1 MFWSLV
7 YAVVR
12 RLLELVVLLAR
23 GERSK
28 ELEILVLRHELSV
41 LRRRVKRPALEPHDR
56 VLLAA
61 LSHLLPQDRWRAFFV
76 TPETL
81 LRWHRRLVARHWT
94 HPHRRPGRPALSAEM
109 CELILRLAREN
120 SSWGYRRIV
129 GEMQSLGITVSASA
143 VRRLLV
149 KAGLPPAPRRSDTS
163 WRSFLRA
170 QAETI
175 LAVDFFTVDTVWLRS
190 YYVLVFLSL
199 ASRRVQYVAVTA
211 NPTSAW
217 VCQQAR
223 NLLMDLDDRQEGVRF
238 LIHDRDAKF
247 ARAFDGLL
255 GSAGIGVVLTPYQ
268 TPTANAVVERFIG
281 SVRRECL
288 DRLLIVGQHHLLH
301 VLNVYVTHYNAHR
314 PHRALGLRAP
324 DSVETPLPSVQPALA
339 LANLKRRD
347 LLGGLLHE
355 YRAAA

>member
-1 MFWSLV
+1 MFWSLA
-7 YAVVR
+7 YLVVC
-12 RLLELVVLLAR
+12 RLLELTVLLAR
-23 GERSK
+23 GERST

-41 LRRRVKRPALEPHDR
+41 LRRNVKRPALRPHDR

-61 LSHLLPQDRWRAFFV
+61 LSQLLPRDAWHAFFI

-81 LRWHRRLVARHWT
+81 LRWHRRLVARRWT
-94 HPHRRPGRPALSAEM
+94 YPHRRPGRPTLPAEL

-129 GEMQSLGITVSASA
+129 GELKSLGIVASASA
-143 VRRLLV
+143 VRRLL
-149 KAGLPPAPRRSDTS
+149 
-163 WRSFLRA
+163 
-170 QAETI
+170 
-175 LAVDFFTVDTVWLRS
+175 
-190 YYVLVFLSL
+190 
-199 ASRRVQYVAVTA
+199 AVTA

-223 NLLMDLDDRQEGVRF
+223 NLLMDLEDRREQVRF

-247 ARAFDGLL
+247 PRAFDELL
-255 GSAGIGVVLTPYQ
+255 GSAGIRAVSTPYQ
-268 TPTANAVVERFIG
+268 TPTANAVMERSIG
-281 SVRRECL
+281 SIRRECL
-288 DRLLIVGQHHLLH
+288 DRLLIVSQRHLRH
-301 VLNVYVTHYNAHR
+301 VLSLYVSHYNAHR

-324 DSVETPLPSVQPALA
+324 DSAGVPPPNMRPDVA

>member
-1 MFWSLV
+1 MWSLV
-7 YAVVR
+7 YVVVC
-12 RLLELVVLLAR
+12 RLLELIVLLAR

-41 LRRRVKRPALEPHDR
+41 LRRSVKRPVLEPHDR

-61 LSHLLPQDRWRAFFV
+61 LSQLLPRTSWHAFFV

-81 LRWHRRLVARHWT
+81 LRWHRRLVRRRWT
-94 HPHRRPGRPALSAEM
+94 YPHRRPGRPKLSAEL
-109 CELILRLAREN
+109 CELILTLAREN
-120 SSWGYRRIV
+120 PSWGYRRIV
-129 GEMQSLGITVSASA
+129 GEVQSLGIAVSVTA

-149 KAGLPPAPRRSDTS
+149 KAGLTPAPQRSETR

-170 QAETI
+170 QAESI
-175 LAVDFFTVDTVWLRS
+175 LAADFFTVDTVWLRR
-190 YYVLVFLSL
+190 YHVLVFLSL
-199 ASRRVQYVAVTA
+199 TSRRVQYVAVTA
-211 NPTSAW
+211 NPTNAW

-223 NLLMDLDDRQEGVRF
+223 NLLMDLDDRHECVRF
-238 LIHDRDAKF
+238 LLHDRDARF
-247 ARAFDGLL
+247 ARAFDELL
-255 GSAGIGVVLTPYQ
+255 RSAGIKAVHTPYQ

-281 SVRRECL
+281 SARRECL
-288 DRLLIVGQHHLLH
+288 DRLLIVGQRHLLH
-301 VLNVYVTHYNAHR
+301 VLSVYVSHYNAHR

-324 DSVETPLPSVQPALA
+324 DSVDIPPPNVLPALA
-339 LANLKRRD
+339 LANLQRRD

>member
-1 MFWSLV
+1 
-7 YAVVR
+7 
-12 RLLELVVLLAR
+12 VLLAR

-28 ELEILVLRHELSV
+28 ELEILVLRHELSL
-41 LRRRVKRPALEPHDR
+41 LRRTVRRPALKPHDR

-61 LSHLLPQDRWRAFFV
+61 LSQLLPRDSWHAFFV

-81 LRWHRRLVARHWT
+81 LRWHRRLVARRWT
-94 HPHRRPGRPALSAEM
+94 YPHRPPGRPTLSAEL

-129 GEMQSLGITVSASA
+129 GEVQSLGIVVSASA
-143 VRRLLV
+143 VRRLLAN
-149 KAGLPPAPRRSDTS
+149 AGLPPAPRRSQTT

-170 QAETI
+170 QAESI
-175 LAVDFFTVDTVWLRS
+175 LAADFFTVETVWLRS

-223 NLLMDLDDRQEGVRF
+223 NLLMDLDDRHEHMRF

-247 ARAFDGLL
+247 TRAFDELL
-255 GSAGIGVVLTPYQ
+255 ASAGIRGCTRLTRRRRR
-268 TPTANAVVERFIG
+268 TPSWNASSAAPAA
-281 SVRRECL
+281 SVWIAC
-288 DRLLIVGQHHLLH
+288 
-301 VLNVYVTHYNAHR
+301 
-314 PHRALGLRAP
+314 
-324 DSVETPLPSVQPALA
+324 
-339 LANLKRRD
+339 
-347 LLGGLLHE
+347 
-355 YRAAA
+355 

>member
-7 YAVVR
+7 YAVVC
-12 RLLELVVLLAR
+12 RLLEFAVLLAR

-28 ELEILVLRHELSV
+28 ELEIIVLRHELSL
-41 LRRRVKRPALEPHDR
+41 LRRQVRRPALQPHDR

-94 HPHRRPGRPALSAEM
+94 YPHRRPGRPALSAEM

-149 KAGLPPAPRRSDTS
+149 KAGLPPAPRRSAST

-170 QAETI
+170 EAESI
-175 LAVDFFTVDTVWLRS
+175 LAADFFTVDTVWLRS

-223 NLLMDLDDRQEGVRF
+223 NLLMDLDDRQGGCTLSHPRSRCQVRPR
-238 LIHDRDAKF
+238 LRWAAGKCRHRSGAHALSDADRKRRRRTLHRQCAP
-247 ARAFDGLL
+247 RVSGLPADRRPASPSPCAQCL
-255 GSAGIGVVLTPYQ
+255 RDPLQRPPPPPGSWSASAGLCRDTTTKCAARTGPRQSQ
-268 TPTANAVVERFIG
+268 TA
-281 SVRRECL
+281 
-288 DRLLIVGQHHLLH
+288 
-301 VLNVYVTHYNAHR
+301 
-314 PHRALGLRAP
+314 
-324 DSVETPLPSVQPALA
+324 
-339 LANLKRRD
+339 
-347 LLGGLLHE
+347 
-355 YRAAA
+355 

>member
-1 MFWSLV
+1 
-7 YAVVR
+7 
-12 RLLELVVLLAR
+12 
-23 GERSK
+23 
-28 ELEILVLRHELSV
+28 
-41 LRRRVKRPALEPHDR
+41 
-56 VLLAA
+56 
-61 LSHLLPQDRWRAFFV
+61 
-76 TPETL
+76 
-81 LRWHRRLVARHWT
+81 
-94 HPHRRPGRPALSAEM
+94 
-109 CELILRLAREN
+109 
-120 SSWGYRRIV
+120 
-129 GEMQSLGITVSASA
+129 MQSLGITVSASA

-149 KAGLPPAPRRSDTS
+149 KAGLPPAPRRSEST

-170 QAETI
+170 EAESI
-175 LAVDFFTVDTVWLRS
+175 LAADFFTVDTVWLRS

-199 ASRRVQYVAVTA
+199 ASSRVQYLAVTA

-255 GSAGIGVVLTPYQ
+255 GSAGIGAVLTPYQ

-281 SVRRECL
+281 SARRECL
-288 DRLLIVGQHHLLH
+288 DRLLIVGRRHLLH

-324 DSVETPLPSVQPALA
+324 DSVETPLPSVQPALV

-355 YRAAA
+355 YRAAAYCVGGRPLGSARARVGRAW